1 MYHKPIGGLLHDTA
15 GGAADAAL
23 ALDECQLEHYRK
35 HGYVAGVR
43 VLDDYQ
49 VSTPLALSSM
59 VCCRAAR
66 GRCNEYSAGLMV

>member
-1 MYHKPIGGLLHDTA
+1 MYHTPIGGLLHDSA

-43 VLDDYQ
+43 VLDEYQ
-49 VSTPLALSSM
+49 VRIAKHG
-59 VCCRAAR
+59 VVFDGG
-66 GRCNEYSAGLMV
+66 GRE